1 MSTITLFP
9 RRTWPSRLG
18 HAAAALLLTAFV
30 IGVPIALCLGGSP
43 FPAHSPHFSAAW
55 RDLRAGYVPA
65 VVLANVALLAGWC
78 VWAFLSFEIVTEARS
93 VLHSHT
99 SRRSAALGP
108 LQPLIAKLV
117 TAAVLSLPLT
127 AVRPMLRPA
136 IASTAILSAARP
148 TIRTTAPASTTVT
161 AAAHTALPTYTVRR
175 GDTLW
180 GIAARYLGDP
190 LRWKEITALNTDR
203 REGTSEF
210 TDPHWIYP
218 GWTLVLPADARGLAE
233 SPAVSPQ
240 QATPPSS
247 VTRQGAATHGAAQTP
262 VQPKR
267 SVTPVSPAG
276 NGTTRSHPP
285 QGVALPR
292 QPAPRSSPSAQNQQ
306 SNDRHSGK
314 DLPQHPNRAP
324 IAPVGFGIL
333 AVGLLGLL
341 AGCAAPRNDTAGRG
355 VASSFRRELQQTSS
369 VPSSPMS
376 IDRWQPLSTVLVDC
390 SVRFCTAPT
399 ARRSSSE
406 QSSLAT
412 RSTIS
417 STGPHPRP
425 RRSRTVLQI
434 AGAWNAPIPR
444 PKACSIP
451 SAICPPCSLVSS
463 PSEVTTTAS

>member
-1 MSTITLFP
+1 MVRLGLSLLRDRDRSALGIAQP
-9 RRTWPSRLG
+9 HKPSRG
-18 HAAAALLLTAFV
+18 RPRTT
-30 IGVPIALCLGGSP
+30 
-43 FPAHSPHFSAAW
+43 SAAH
-55 RDLRAGYVPA
+55 R
-65 VVLANVALLAGWC
+65 
-78 VWAFLSFEIVTEARS
+78 EARRGGRALPS
-93 VLHSHT
+93 VDH
-99 SRRSAALGP
+99 
-108 LQPLIAKLV
+108 
-117 TAAVLSLPLT
+117 
-127 AVRPMLRPA
+127 RPA
-136 IASTAILSAARP
+136 DVATGCGEHRHTQRGAANDQDHRASLHHCHCGSAHR
-148 TIRTTAPASTTVT
+148 
-161 AAAHTALPTYTVRR
+161 ALPTYTVRR

-180 GIAARYLGDP
+180 GIAERYLGDP

-233 SPAVSPQ
+233 SPTVSPQ

-285 QGVALPR
+285 QGVTLPR
-292 QPAPRSSPSAQNQQ
+292 QPAPRSSPSVQNQQ

-341 AGCAAPRNDTAGRG
+341 AAGCAAPRNDTAGRG

-376 IDRWQPLSTVLVDC
+376 IDRWQPLSTALVDC

-399 ARRSSSE
+399 ARR
-406 QSSLAT
+406 
-412 RSTIS
+412 
-417 STGPHPRP
+417 
-425 RRSRTVLQI
+425 
-434 AGAWNAPIPR
+434 
-444 PKACSIP
+444 
-451 SAICPPCSLVSS
+451 
-463 PSEVTTTAS
+463 